1 MRTNFWWLLSNWCR
15 CAQLLSLLF
24 NRLKVVRQQQRY
36 PCAMTP
42 SSSRWYSVVQKGVI
56 SSMWK
61 SAVQC
66 LGNRS
71 PDPLTIPTDV
81 HRQLMCIGKWHC
93 IIRKQSCVL
102 CRKVLLKTK
111 CFIPPP
117 SETFRAAGILLS
129 GLTCPVHPW
138 VSLWVC
144 ATRRTLWTPYQSIN
158 QSIIYLFWAAQET
171 STMYNTVSNRTQR
184 HEALTGARN

>member
-1 MRTNFWWLLSNWCR
+1 
-15 CAQLLSLLF
+15 
-24 NRLKVVRQQQRY
+24 
-36 PCAMTP
+36 MTP
-42 SSSRWYSVVQKGVI
+42 SSSRWYSVVHKGVI

-81 HRQLMCIGKWHC
+81 HRQLMCIGKWYC

-117 SETFRAAGILLS
+117 TETFRAAGILLS

-158 QSIIYLFWAAQET
+158 QSINHLFVLS
-171 STMYNTVSNRTQR
+171 STRNKYNVQYSVEQDTKAWSTYRCPKLSLIIKTHKKSLNNEMVRR
-184 HEALTGARN
+184 RWLGLMI